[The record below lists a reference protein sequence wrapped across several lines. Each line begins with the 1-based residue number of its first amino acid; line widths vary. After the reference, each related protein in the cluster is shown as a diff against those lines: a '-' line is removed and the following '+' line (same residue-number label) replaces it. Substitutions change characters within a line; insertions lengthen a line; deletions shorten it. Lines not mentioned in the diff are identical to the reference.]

1 VVDGIAG
8 PANDPVF
15 LARSP
20 AYLLSFIKRSAPPQ

>member
-15 LARSP
+15 VARSP
-20 AYLLSFIKRSAPPQ
+20 AYLLSFIKRHQQGQ